1 MYSGRWSAIRALA
14 CFVWRYITIT
24 PVGLLH
30 LERLLEKALETFK
43 THWPNH
49 LSITSFYEAYWAQ
62 LLTFQLLPRV
72 WVSFLLNPD
81 TLRLS

>member
-1 MYSGRWSAIRALA
+1 MVSHTSISLFCLALYNYHTRW
-14 CFVWRYITIT
+14 FVTL
-24 PVGLLH
+24 G
-30 LERLLEKALETFK
+30 KAALETFK

-62 LLTFQLLPRV
+62 LLTFQLFPRV
-72 WVSFLLNPD
+72 WVSFMLNPD